1 MGFNR
6 LNISTRIF
14 VGFGTL
20 IVLSLFLAG
29 FGVYELWGV
38 GIDSGKM
45 T

>member
-14 VGFGTL
+14 VGFGAL